1 MNENKLKEIN
11 ELFGGLR
18 VEWLEDE
25 SFRLFTTPDYFS
37 NLQSKEPYVLQG
49 GRGSGKTTILRGLS
63 YKGQYALK
71 GSRIDEFDKTSFIGI
86 YHRVN
91 TNHVR
96 ALEGDNL
103 SDHDWQK
110 MFAHYFNLITC
121 REIVSFLIWHSELS
135 PDDEPL
141 PEQAC
146 KLISISLCLDN
157 QSSDV
162 KSLYDEIELALYK
175 FQSSVNSIDDGL
187 PKGLSIQ
194 AGPIDL
200 ITERVLRLR
209 QFNGKRFFLLIDE
222 YENLNDNQQI
232 VMNTLLKHASGNY
245 TLKIGVRQMGWR
257 VHYTQNDHEPLNEPA
272 DYVLHDIEDDFYKNE
287 QLYMEF
293 ASQVCRKRFMI
304 LSEQGENIPEMTE
317 LFPSL
322 SYEDEAILLDV
333 EKKDRYRDVMNYLEN
348 NRIELNVPSLYI
360 YALGYWAD
368 TQGMSIEEVVK
379 DYQIN
384 TIAWNT
390 RYDNYKYSLL
400 FKIRKGRGQSGIQK
414 YYAGWSTYL
423 KLSNGNIRFLMQL
436 VKTAFLQHVKTTE
449 NYLNPISY
457 KVQTDA
463 AVEVGKK
470 NFMML
475 ENLHHRGTDVIKI
488 VLNMGRL
495 FNVLAS
501 ESEHTA
507 PEIDQFYIQGD
518 ITPEN
523 DELLRAGVM
532 HLAFIRIPGNKPSSK
547 SDTKDYMYALHP
559 IFAPYFIYSFRRKRK
574 MNITNEEFYGLI
586 ESHKTL
592 MKKML
597 SKEEMISVQNDNS
610 QPQQLDLFSNFSN
623 NYDD

>member
-1 MNENKLKEIN
+1 MNEEKLRQIN

-18 VEWLEDE
+18 AEWIEDKI
-25 SFRLFTTPDYFS
+25 FQFFTTPDYFIK
-37 NLQSKEPYVLQG
+37 LQSKEPYVLQG

-71 GSRIDEFDKTSFIGI
+71 GSQIEEFDKNMFIGI

-96 ALEGDNL
+96 ALEGENL
-103 SDHDWQK
+103 SDQEWQK
-110 MFAHYFNLITC
+110 MFAHYFNLMTC
-121 REIVSFLIWHSELS
+121 REIVSFLQWHKELS
-135 PDDEPL
+135 PEDEEL
-141 PEQAC
+141 PEQTC

-157 QSSDV
+157 QA
-162 KSLYDEIELALYK
+162 KNINTLYDEIELALYT

-187 PKGLSIQ
+187 PKGLSMQ
-194 AGPIDL
+194 AEPIDL
-200 ITERVLRLR
+200 ITERVLRLK
-209 QFNGKRFFLLIDE
+209 QFKGKLFFLLIDE

-257 VHYTQNDHEPLNEPA
+257 VHYTQNDHEPLKEPE
-272 DYVLHDIEDDFYKNE
+272 DYILHDIEEDFYKKE
-287 QLYMEF
+287 QLYFDF
-293 ASQVCRKRFMI
+293 ASEVCRQRFMI
-304 LSEQGENIPEMTE
+304 LKEGDEMIPEMTD

-322 SYEDEAILLDV
+322 SYDDEAILLDV
-333 EKKDRYRDVMNYLEN
+333 TKKDRYRVVEEFFKN
-348 NRIELNVPSLYI
+348 NKIELTLSPLYM
-360 YALGYWAD
+360 YTLGYWAE
-368 TQGMSIEEVVK
+368 TQGMLLEDVVK
-379 DYQIN
+379 DYLNN
-384 TIAWNT
+384 TAAWNT

-414 YYAGWSTYL
+414 YYAGWNTYL

-436 VKTAFLQHVKTTE
+436 VKTAFLEHINVTS
-449 NYLNPISY
+449 NYLSPISF
-457 KVQTDA
+457 KVQTEA

-475 ENLHHRGTDVIKI
+475 ENLHHRGADVIKI

-559 IFAPYFIYSFRRKRK
+559 IFAPYFIFSFRRKRK

-592 MKKML
+592 MRKML
-597 SKEEMISVQNDNS
+597 SKEEMGRVQNDNV
-610 QPQQLDLFSNFSN
+610 QPQQLDLFSTVLNH
-623 NYDD
+623 YDD